1 MNAPGRLRAALG
13 FLAWSVCLLLLV
25 AGVAT
30 LRAVLDGEREIAAS
44 DAAFDA
50 DDLHAAIQHARRAA
64 SAYAP
69 GAPHVERGYE
79 RLLAIARG
87 AEATGQPAVAVL
99 AWQAQRAAV
108 LESRSFFQPFPAR
121 LEEADR
127 NLSRLEAAR
136 TAPEPERAEA
146 ALRLFKQSRARAVE
160 QAPWGGLLAGGM
172 LVAALGL
179 AWFARSALGPGG
191 AIRWASGRWGL
202 ATFACGAA
210 LWALAAYRG

>member
-1 MNAPGRLRAALG
+1 MSQVSRPRSLLG
-13 FLAWSVCLLLLV
+13 LLAWSICVLLLL

-64 SAYAP
+64 SAYTL

-79 RLLAIARG
+79 RLLAIAHG
-87 AEATGQPAVAVL
+87 AEAQGQPEVALL

-108 LESRSFFQPFPAR
+108 LESASFFQPFPAR

-127 NLSRLEAAR
+127 NLARLEAAR
-136 TAPEPERAEA
+136 TAPEPERAA
-146 ALRLFKQSRARAVE
+146 AAQRLFKQSRAQAGER
-160 QAPWGGLLAGGM
+160 APWGGLLAGGL
-172 LVAALGL
+172 LVAGAGM
-179 AWFARSALGPGG
+179 AWFARGALGRGG
-191 AIRWASGRWGL
+191 AISWSGGRWGL